1 MHGIDGRKLFGLLSI
16 HEGELLMGK
25 VISLAHGDGGEHSH
39 QLLHELFVKAF
50 GHKKEAMF
58 DASLIYA

>member
-1 MHGIDGRKLFGLLSI
+1 
-16 HEGELLMGK
+16 MGK